1 MEENNVYMFVCMCT
15 AGGLTCL
22 VEERNKGS
30 ILTQVMK
37 DHVRIMIMYVYEYVC
52 ECMYMCIVVVVV
64 VYVIY
69 K

>member
-1 MEENNVYMFVCMCT
+1 MFVCMCT
-15 AGGLTCL
+15 AGRSTCS

-30 ILTQVMK
+30 ILTKLMT
-37 DHVRIMIMYVYEYVC
+37 DHVRIMIMYVYEYVW
-52 ECMYMCIVVVVV
+52 ECMYMCIIVVVV